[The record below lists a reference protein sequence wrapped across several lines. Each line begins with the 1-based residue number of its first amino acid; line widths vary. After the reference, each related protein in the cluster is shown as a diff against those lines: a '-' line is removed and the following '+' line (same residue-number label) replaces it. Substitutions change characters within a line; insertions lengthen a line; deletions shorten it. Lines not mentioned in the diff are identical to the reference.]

1 MSTWSALIAF
11 TRIPSP
17 PSSTAATRSAWSS
30 AALLPPY
37 ATASLPGTS
46 AAFDTEATMEP
57 PSPWRRITAAAR
69 PIAATAPR

>member
-1 MSTWSALIAF
+1 MAF

-17 PSSTAATRSAWSS
+17 PSSTAATLSACSS

-37 ATASLPGTS
+37 ATASRPGTS
-46 AAFDTEATMEP
+46 AALDTDATIAP
-57 PSPWRRITAAAR
+57 PSPWRRMIAAAR